1 MLLSGFIFAL
11 VHLSLSEVL
20 PLMVLG
26 IVLGFVYARTQNLLA
41 SILLHSLWNAGTI
54 LSLYLLGSAG
64 R

>member
-1 MLLSGFIFAL
+1 
-11 VHLSLSEVL
+11 
-20 PLMVLG
+20 VLG

-41 SILLHSLWNAGTI
+41 SMLLHGLWNAGTI